1 MLRSTPLPLL
11 VIFTAS
17 VGALRKQ
24 HIESSVEGPKDSFA
38 VTDYCNVGYSIESHA
53 SDDNHGDVC
62 RDTQRGNTWTPPY
75 GCERVDG
82 PPWSVH
88 LQTSVP
94 CRAAAPVFAKKK
106 KMPMIGFGTC
116 CRASATG
123 QELEKSLLTYF
134 ALGGKLVDTAQTYG
148 NHKNIANAIR
158 VAGIPREE
166 LWITTKI
173 NTLGL
178 TTAGEVFASVR
189 SSLQELDLKYIDLV
203 LLHTAAHNATLR
215 TAQWKGLVSARLAGL
230 VGQIGVSNW
239 NKETHQRVGAWRHGE
254 ASGEPVGVSS
264 LVASSLLRTRA
275 VVPER
280 GDHGDSL
287 WISRRRRK
295 QGRRCCRP
303 SAGGSPRGDSIAGL
317 CNVFSQIN
325 LKVSW
330 VFVVC
335 SSCVEMPTEHSQS
348 KCQLLLRWAVTQ
360 GVAVIPGC
368 HCDGCDAAYLV
379 FCTIM
384 LVSTHCRKLVPIRTC
399 PVVSKCA
406 VRSVTRVWCWV
417 MHVLTFGLSSSC
429 VVNVT
434 VSFTLTL
441 LNLPGY

>member
-11 VIFTAS
+11 VIFTS

-24 HIESSVEGPKDSFA
+24 HIESSAEGPKDSFA

-123 QELEKSLLTYF
+123 QDLEKSLLTYF

-178 TTAGEVFASVR
+178 TSAGEVFASVR

-239 NKETHQRVGAWRHGE
+239 NKEHIKELVLGGMEKPAVNQLEYHPWSPPVYYELVQWCQNEGIMVTAYGSLGGEGSKDEGVVVHEQAAAHGVT
-254 ASGEPVGVSS
+254 AS
-264 LVASSLLRTRA
+264 
-275 VVPER
+275 
-280 GDHGDSL
+280 
-287 WISRRRRK
+287 
-295 QGRRCCRP
+295 
-303 SAGGSPRGDSIAGL
+303 
-317 CNVFSQIN
+317 
-325 LKVSW
+325 
-330 VFVVC
+330 
-335 SSCVEMPTEHSQS
+335 
-348 KCQLLLRWAVTQ
+348 QLLLRWAVTQ
-360 GVAVIPGC
+360 GVAVIPGATSEQ
-368 HCDGCDAAYLV
+368 HIAENMQTPSFSL
-379 FCTIM
+379 
-384 LVSTHCRKLVPIRTC
+384 
-399 PVVSKCA
+399 
-406 VRSVTRVWCWV
+406 SVKEFQALRNSPMPQGWRCWWC
-417 MHVLTFGLSSSC
+417 SA
-429 VVNVT
+429 
-434 VSFTLTL
+434 
-441 LNLPGY
+441 